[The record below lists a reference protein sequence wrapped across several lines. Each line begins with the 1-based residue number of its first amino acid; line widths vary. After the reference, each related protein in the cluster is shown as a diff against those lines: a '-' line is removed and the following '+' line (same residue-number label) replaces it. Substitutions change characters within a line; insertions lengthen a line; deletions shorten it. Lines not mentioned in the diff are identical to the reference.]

1 MLGPMLLGMT
11 ALLAAG
17 QATMVRARDP
27 VTDTVLSAVD
37 TPGRGELQA
46 SVHGAPE
53 SSARDVSALLKPIR
67 EKHDVPGIVGAIVK
81 GEHTV
86 ALGADGVRKRGTDVR
101 ITVDD
106 EFHLGSCTKS
116 MTATLCA
123 MLVEEKKLSWT
134 TTIGEAFPDLA
145 PNMHEGWHDVTLE
158 QLLTHRAGVP
168 SDLGTDGL
176 WDRLW
181 HHGGIPTAQRETLV
195 EGVLK
200 HAPVSP
206 PGTKFL
212 YSNAGFAIAGAMAER
227 AAREP
232 WEDLIRKR
240 LFDPLGMKS
249 VGFGAPGTFGVL
261 DQPRGHGH
269 DGQPMELGVSSD
281 NPQAI
286 APAGTVHAS
295 IVDWAKYVALH
306 LGGDRAAFD
315 PREKARAHL
324 LTPESFARLHTP
336 PAGADPTY
344 AMGWSIAER
353 DWAGPKKHV
362 LTHNG
367 SNNLWFCVT
376 WLAPERDFAVLVCC
390 NQGGPNA
397 DKACDE
403 VAWALIQDEIAHE
416 KSKSE
421 KK

>member
-1 MLGPMLLGMT
+1 MKVANRVMKIALTLSLVAT
-11 ALLAAG
+11 ALPAPSLVAAREAMDAHALPIELTLA
-17 QATMVRARDP
+17 QT
-27 VTDTVLSAVD
+27 S
-37 TPGRGELQA
+37 
-46 SVHGAPE
+46 SPE
-53 SSARDVSALLKPIR
+53 PSTRDVSELLRPIR
-67 EKHDVPGIVGAIVK
+67 AKHDVPGIVGAIVH
-81 GEHTV
+81 GERTV
-86 ALGADGVRKRGTDVR
+86 ALGADGVRKRGTDVLVT
-101 ITVDD
+101 IDD

-123 MLVEEKKLSWT
+123 MLVEEKKLAWT
-134 TTIGEAFPDLA
+134 TTIGEVFTDLA
-145 PNMHEGWHDVTLE
+145 SKMHADWRNVTLE

-168 SDLGTDGL
+168 SDLSADGL
-176 WDRLW
+176 WDKLW

-195 EGVLK
+195 EGVLA

-212 YSNAGFAIAGAMAER
+212 YANAGFAIAGAMAER
-227 AAREP
+227 VAREP

-240 LFDPLGMKS
+240 LFEPLGMKS
-249 VGFGAPGTFGVL
+249 AGFGAPGTFGVL
-261 DQPRGHGH
+261 DEPRGHGH

-295 IVDWAKYVALH
+295 IVDWAKYIALH

-315 PREKARAHL
+315 EHEKQRARL
-324 LTPESFARLHTP
+324 LSPESFARLHTP
-336 PAGADPTY
+336 PAGAEPKY
-344 AMGWSIAER
+344 AMGWSITER
-353 DWAGPKKHV
+353 DWAGAKKRV

-376 WLAPERDFAVLVCC
+376 WIASENDFAVLVCC

-403 VAWALIQDEIAHE
+403 ASWALIQDELAHE
-416 KSKSE
+416 RASE
-421 KK
+421 KKK